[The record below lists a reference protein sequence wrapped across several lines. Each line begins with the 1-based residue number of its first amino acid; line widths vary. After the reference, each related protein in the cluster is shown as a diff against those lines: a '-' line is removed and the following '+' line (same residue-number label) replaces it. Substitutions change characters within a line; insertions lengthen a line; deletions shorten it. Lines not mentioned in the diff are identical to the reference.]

1 MSVFALICE
10 YNPFHNGHKYLIEQV
25 KKEGDALI
33 AVMSGSFVQRGDIA
47 VADKFSRAETAIRNG
62 ADIVI
67 ELPAIYACANAETF
81 AKSGVGIISSL
92 GIVEKL
98 CFGAENDNISLL
110 KQAAEAFDDKA
121 FKTELKRIM
130 DSGGNYPNAVQQAIG
145 MVCSPAVASV
155 IDKPN
160 NILAI
165 EYIKALSDKDIEP
178 IAVKRIG
185 TAHDSKIITEKY
197 TSASNIREMINNGT
211 DYSAFV
217 PDYNIDNPA
226 DIKNLERAILYKMR
240 TMSKDEIKK
249 LPDITEGLENRIYD
263 AVRTSDSIDK
273 LFESVKTKRYTM
285 ARIRRIVISALLGI
299 NAEIQKEK
307 PRYIRVLAFNEK
319 GVELM
324 SEIKGKC
331 PLPLITNVA
340 DGYKELSGAAKKVFD
355 IDILASDIYNLATEN
370 VGACGVDFT
379 KGVIRIC

>member
-25 KKEGDALI
+25 KNKGDTLI
-33 AVMSGSFVQRGDIA
+33 TVMSGNFMQRGDIA

-67 ELPAIYACANAETF
+67 ELPAVYACANAETF
-81 AKSGVGIISSL
+81 AKGGVGIISSL
-92 GIVEKL
+92 GIVDKL

-110 KQAAEAFDDKA
+110 KQAAGAFGNKD
-121 FKTELKRIM
+121 FRTELKNLM
-130 DSGGNYPNAVQQAIG
+130 DSGVCYPNAVQQAIG
-145 MVCSPAVASV
+145 KVCSPAAASV

-165 EYIKALSDKDIEP
+165 EYIKALSETDIEP
-178 IAVKRIG
+178 IAVKRVG
-185 TAHDSKIITEKY
+185 TAHDSKKITEKY
-197 TSASNIREMINNGT
+197 TSASNIREMINYGR

-217 PDYNIDNPA
+217 PGYSIDNPA
-226 DIKNLERAILYKMR
+226 DIKNLERTILYKLR
-240 TMSKDEIKK
+240 TLSKDEIKN
-249 LPDITEGLENRIYD
+249 LPDVTEGLENRIYD
-263 AVRTSDSIDK
+263 AVRVSDSIDN
-273 LFESVKTKRYTM
+273 LFENIKTKRYTM
-285 ARIRRIVISALLGI
+285 ARIRRVIISALLGI
-299 NAEIQKEK
+299 NSDIQKEK
-307 PRYIRVLAFNEK
+307 PQYIRVLAFNKK
-319 GVELM
+319 GAEMM
-324 SEIKGKC
+324 SEIKDKC

-370 VGACGVDFT
+370 IGACGNDFT